1 MITTTKDETFFSEY
15 VTRLRMR
22 DFRITVTYRF
32 GTLKDSI
39 KKVRRGI
46 SNDDMKGND
55 DGNMGGGPS

>member
-1 MITTTKDETFFSEY
+1 M
-15 VTRLRMR
+15 TRFRMR

-46 SNDDMKGND
+46 SNDDMKGNE
-55 DGNMGGGPS
+55 DGNMGGGPA